1 MAYLLGSIPVLEL
14 VIENPFTRTLYPTD
28 GTALGVIDTGFEG
41 FLLIPWEIF
50 TSLGFNE
57 LTLDERELVMAD
69 SHRVRSHGTY
79 GKAILP
85 SLGLSFEGFI
95 ETIKGVDEIVVGTEL
110 LENLSLTVDH
120 CTRRVEV
127 RACSSP

>member
-69 SHRVRSHGTY
+69 SHKVKSQGTY

-127 RACSSP
+127 RARSSP